1 MKESLTI
8 KSNKIADFL
17 KWNTTTITGSILVDD
32 IAKSSLDSYKLTILV
47 CL

>member
-8 KSNKIADFL
+8 KSNEIVDSL
-17 KWNTTTITGSILVDD
+17 KWNNNTGSILVDD

>member
-1 MKESLTI
+1 MKESLII
-8 KSNKIADFL
+8 KSNKIADSL
-17 KWNTTTITGSILVDD
+17 KWNNNNTGSILVDD

>member
-8 KSNKIADFL
+8 KSNKIADYL
-17 KWNTTTITGSILVDD
+17 KSNNNNTRSILVDD